1 MSADL
6 SIEMLGKK
14 RGRPAG
20 LKNKAPASGFPPF
33 SIRMPPELVARLNAA
48 ATANGRSTGREAVR
62 RLEASFENESI
73 DEHGVIVVHSPTPL
87 K

>member
-1 MSADL
+1 MKSELL
-6 SIEMLGKK
+6 SQG

-20 LKNKAPASGFPPF
+20 MKNKFPARGFPPF

-48 ATANGRSTGREAVR
+48 ATTNGRSTGKEAVL
-62 RLEASFENESI
+62 RLEASFANESI
-73 DEHGVIVVHSPTPL
+73 DEHGVIVVHSPTPI